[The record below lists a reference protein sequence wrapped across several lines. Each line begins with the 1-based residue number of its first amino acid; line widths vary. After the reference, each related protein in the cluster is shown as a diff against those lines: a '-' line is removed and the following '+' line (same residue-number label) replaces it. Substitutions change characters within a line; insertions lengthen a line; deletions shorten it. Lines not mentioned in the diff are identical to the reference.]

1 MTVMKNFFKFLYEFI
16 RWIIVSVIYV
26 FRIPLAIVGIA
37 LLVGIFNKQA
47 MCCILFFGF
56 GVVVMAIPAV
66 FTGKTLV
73 KNIIIIQ
80 KGEKFSGMC
89 TGYKLE
95 RWNCGHDVCWVDEN
109 NKKFHQRFD
118 VPIIKFKYPCAVN
131 VYTLNHT
138 ANLGMFTIIKNVVC
152 FAVCLLLWV
161 LCVII
166 TTNTIYNIIL
176 FM

>member
-1 MTVMKNFFKFLYEFI
+1 M
-16 RWIIVSVIYV
+16 SVLYV

-37 LLVGIFNKQA
+37 LLVGIFSKQA
-47 MCCILFFGF
+47 MGCILFFGF

-80 KGEKFSGMC
+80 KGEKFSGTC

-109 NKKFHQRFD
+109 NIKLHRRFD
-118 VPIIKFKYPCAVN
+118 VPMIKFKYPCQVN
-131 VYTLNHT
+131 VYSLNHSV
-138 ANLGMFTIIKNVVC
+138 NLGIFTVIKDILC
-152 FAVCLLLWV
+152 FVACLVLWV
-161 LCVII
+161 FCVII
-166 TTNTIYNIIL
+166 TTGTIYNIL
-176 FM
+176 FV